1 MKFLPLTFIVFL
13 FLGNPLLYSQEQSFI
28 SGTVYEVEEN
38 APLPGANIYWESEPQ
53 KGVVSDIN
61 GNFNLPIIALPA
73 KIVISCQNIHNII
86 RQIKL
91 HILLATTNMLINRME
106 RFL

>member
-61 GNFNLPIIALPA
+61 GNFTLPIIALPA
-73 KIVISCQNIHNII
+73 KIVISCQNI
-86 RQIKL
+86 QS
-91 HILLATTNMLINRME
+91 INRQTKTQML
-106 RFL
+106 FAITKI